1 MLLLIF
7 FYDYIDIDYLSSDS
21 GTNYI

>member
-7 FYDYIDIDYLSSDS
+7 FYALPRPDASADEPSKTL
-21 GTNYI
+21 